1 MANLLSGQVFPF
13 DPTGKLAS
21 NKITNE
27 FHVITAANW
36 RSYHFIVPKKAP
48 YFEDSLVMT
57 YRNASG
63 VVVNLQKGVDW
74 VPSYWFVGASRAC
87 AKNIYGGVTFLNA
100 KLAGNIEISYQ
111 TIGGEWVLDD
121 TAISEILANRL
132 NNPINTT
139 WEVIANVP
147 KVFPPVPHEWDLIDM
162 VGEEEVVQAIHELRD
177 TLVIKTGATS
187 GSGNHLTDYKNPH
200 QVTKAQV
207 GLGNVNNF
215 GAMPLTEAGSNSNE
229 LYTTP
234 ASVRILIENA
244 LGSAFRAFKDRTD
257 NPHNV
262 TASQVGTYTRSEID
276 AKLNTKLSETAIAF
290 DSARFNGMSYQE
302 LKSDILSGT
311 AGNAMTLN
319 GRTLDQIV
327 ESIQA
332 AVTNGSTF
340 GGYTP
345 EELKAWVLS
354 GVADNSTKFN
364 GRTDEQFVE
373 WLNTNR
379 KINANQLNG
388 KSYTELK
395 DDVLAGT
402 AANTNKFNNM
412 TPEAF
417 AAFVKRTNGTDA
429 SSLSGKNLEELIA
442 DIRAMTVDNAN
453 KVYGLTL
460 EQLREQ
466 IQGTADNANKIAGKT
481 YEQAKAD
488 ILSGTADNANKLSG
502 KTLEQITESIQATV
516 NSNLTYGGRTLDELK
531 AWILSGDATNSIR
544 FNGKTEAEF
553 LEWLNTKGKIDA
565 GRLDGKTYQQV
576 KTDIL
581 SGTVDNASK
590 LEGKT
595 LGQIIESIQAAV
607 TSGSTFGGYTPEQFK
622 AWVLNSEVENSTKFN
637 GRDEDQFAEW
647 LNDNRKINAD
657 RLNGKNYAELKAD
670 VLTGTA
676 ANAGKFN
683 NMTPEVFAA
692 YVKQV
697 NGTDA
702 DTLSGSTL
710 QNVIDEARRGTVANA
725 NKVYGLTLEQLR
737 EQIQGTA
744 DNANKIAGK
753 TYEQAK
759 ADILTG
765 TAANANTVG
774 GRTVDEIITLASAN
788 AGGSS
793 SDRAYGR
800 TLEQLK
806 SFILAGKAGDSTR
819 FDGKS
824 YTEVKEDIKN
834 YVKQDSITR
843 LIINSADGTTA
854 NRRRNYHIATIN
866 PAYIN
871 NSRNSQTGVIHVFG
885 ALSDN
890 AFKAL
895 DNNTTAAEGN
905 TSHLEMMILLN
916 GKKLA
921 AGEYTTCLTVEASV
935 YNKAALPSG
944 TTDERILEAVK
955 NSYKFYFKADTA
967 TSTVKLYM
975 TCEDRHQDITVLNSV
990 NDNEFIK
997 LADKNADGF
1006 SNTAENAAGM
1016 IAASYLPVI
1025 GKLDPAANTVNETT
1039 VNSKVAAAK
1048 SELTSAINSKA
1059 TAERTQS
1066 NNLYAPK
1073 TALTA
1078 LQTADNNMLAMIT
1091 RGNIGD
1097 VIITSNSAN
1106 NIIDFNQSM
1115 CHEVTLPG
1123 SGTVKIDFRAKP
1135 LGTNFT
1141 FTADQS
1147 GVTEYGLLTVVTG
1160 ATLPVVQWE
1169 NNNTDTGILFSS
1181 GQAPVL
1187 AKNKTYVFNIIGMV
1201 DKTAPNAF
1209 KRVIINLLCSY

>member
-1 MANLLSGQVFPF
+1 MEYLIMANLLSGQVFPF

-48 YFEDSLVMT
+48 YFEDSLVLT

-74 VPSYWFVGASRAC
+74 VPSYWYVGASRAC

-162 VGEEEVVQAIHELRD
+162 VGEEEVVEAIYSVRD
-177 TLVIKTGATS
+177 ALITKAGAS
-187 GSGNHLTDYKNPH
+187 NDGGNHLTDFNNPH
-200 QVTKAQV
+200 RVTKAQV

-215 GAMPLTEAGSNSNE
+215 GAMSLTDTGSNSNE

-244 LGSAFRAFKDRTD
+244 IGSAFNTFKGRTD

-262 TASQVGTYTRSEID
+262 TAEQVGTYSKSEID
-276 AKLNTKLSETAIAF
+276 AKLSTKLSETAIAF
-290 DSARFNGMSYQE
+290 DSARFNGKSYQE
-302 LKSDILSGT
+302 LKADILSGT

-319 GRTLDQIV
+319 GRTLDQII
-327 ESIQA
+327 ESIQT

-340 GGYTP
+340 GGYTVD
-345 EELKAWVLS
+345 ELKTWILS
-354 GVADNSTKFN
+354 GEISNSTKFN
-364 GRTDEQFVE
+364 GRTEDQFAE

-379 KINANQLNG
+379 KINAHLLSG
-388 KSYTELK
+388 KTYAELK
-395 DDVLAGT
+395 TDVLSGT
-402 AANTNKFNNM
+402 ANNASLFNNM

-417 AAFVKRTNGTDA
+417 AGYIKRINGTDA
-429 SSLSGKNLEELIA
+429 ETLSGNTLQNIIDEA
-442 DIRAMTVDNAN
+442 RRGTVANAN
-453 KVYGLTL
+453 KAYGLTL

-466 IQGTADNANKIAGKT
+466 IQGTSDNSTKLAGKT
-481 YEQAKAD
+481 YD
-488 ILSGTADNANKLSG
+488 
-502 KTLEQITESIQATV
+502 
-516 NSNLTYGGRTLDELK
+516 
-531 AWILSGDATNSIR
+531 
-544 FNGKTEAEF
+544 
-553 LEWLNTKGKIDA
+553 
-565 GRLDGKTYQQV
+565 QV
-576 KTDIL
+576 
-581 SGTVDNASK
+581 
-590 LEGKT
+590 
-595 LGQIIESIQAAV
+595 
-607 TSGSTFGGYTPEQFK
+607 
-622 AWVLNSEVENSTKFN
+622 
-637 GRDEDQFAEW
+637 
-647 LNDNRKINAD
+647 
-657 RLNGKNYAELKAD
+657 
-670 VLTGTA
+670 
-676 ANAGKFN
+676 
-683 NMTPEVFAA
+683 
-692 YVKQV
+692 
-697 NGTDA
+697 
-702 DTLSGSTL
+702 
-710 QNVIDEARRGTVANA
+710 
-725 NKVYGLTLEQLR
+725 
-737 EQIQGTA
+737 
-744 DNANKIAGK
+744 
-753 TYEQAK
+753 K

-774 GRTVDEIITLASAN
+774 GRTVDEIITLASSR
-788 AGGSS
+788 GGDGSET
-793 SDRAYGR
+793 AYGR

-806 SFILAGKAGDSTR
+806 SFILAGKSGDSTR
-819 FDGKS
+819 LDGKS
-824 YTEVKEDIKN
+824 YTEVKEDIRN
-834 YVKQDSITR
+834 YVKQDNIAR
-843 LIINSADGTTA
+843 LIISGANGTTA
-854 NRRRNYHIATIN
+854 NRRRNYHVATIK

-871 NSRNSQTGVIHVFG
+871 NSANSQTGVIHVFG

-921 AGEYTTCLTVEASV
+921 AGDYTTCLTVEASV

-944 TTDERILEAVK
+944 TTDERILNAVK

-975 TCEDRHQDITVLNSV
+975 TCEDRHQDITVMNLASN
-990 NDNEFIK
+990 NEFIE
-997 LADKNADGF
+997 LTSNTVEGF

-1025 GKLDPAANTVNETT
+1025 GKLDPAADTVNETT
-1039 VNSKVAAAK
+1039 VNGKVAAVK
-1048 SELTSAINSKA
+1048 SELTTAIDTKA
-1059 TAERTQS
+1059 SAERTQS

-1097 VIITSNSAN
+1097 VIIASNSAN

-1115 CHEVTLPG
+1115 CHEVTLPT
-1123 SGTVKIDFRAKP
+1123 SGTAKIDFRAKP
-1135 LGTNFT
+1135 LGANFT
-1141 FTADQS
+1141 FTANQS

-1160 ATLPVVQWE
+1160 ATLPVVQWK

-1201 DKTAPNAF
+1201 DKTAPDAF
-1209 KRVIINLLCSY
+1209 KRVIVNLLCSY